1 MVCGIDVMKNQN
13 PFIHCQNLLLL
24 SLIMFVASLG
34 ANTEELRIW
43 QRFLGDIFLIMN
55 SISYGAITIANSLDK
70 EQ

>member
-1 MVCGIDVMKNQN
+1 MKNQN

-34 ANTEELRIW
+34 ANTEELRLS
-43 QRFLGDIFLIMN
+43 QRFLGDLFLIMN
-55 SISYGAITIANSLDK
+55 SIAYGAITITNFLDK